1 MEPSLYPALEINM
14 IAGPSTLHRS
24 QQLLYPGGHAAEV
37 TEYMKDLDKAEAVD
51 RNSHTLLHETQTA
64 DVIFKEIATAMTM
77 LASKSKRSIKECT
90 AATPPSPPTA
100 STEHTSREAMY

>member
-1 MEPSLYPALEINM
+1 MEPSLYPAPEINM

-24 QQLLYPGGHAAEV
+24 QQLLYPGGHAADV
-37 TEYMKDLDKAEAVD
+37 TEYMKDLDKADAVD

-64 DVIFKEIATAMTM
+64 DVIFI
-77 LASKSKRSIKECT
+77 SKSKRSIKECT
-90 AATPPSPPTA
+90 AATPPSPTA